1 MATSGRIRQ
10 LQLVYAP
17 HSIAETQ
24 VTKAQSVQQ
33 MSTVLRTTQQQ
44 TQSSLDSEYIVSA
57 CRQQK
62 AVCLETVLTTAS
74 GQDGR
79 RLPMKRIPA
88 LQRGIKTSNTGF
100 YRVFTRFHHPT
111 SARRDLALK

>member
-10 LQLVYAP
+10 SQLVYTP
-17 HSIAETQ
+17 RIIAETQ

-33 MSTVLRTTQQQ
+33 MFTVLRTAQQQ
-44 TQSSLDSEYIVSA
+44 TQASPDSEYIVST

-62 AVCLETVLTTAS
+62 AMCLETVLKTAR

-79 RLPMKRIPA
+79 RVPMKLIPA